1 MTLVELKN
9 LITAGTVPSEFIIL
23 VSKDN
28 QFLARQY
35 VKAICDLAQNDVNKI
50 SSIYEP
56 FQSSLALLTNNEG
69 CLNILITD
77 VFDERSEDYTQFEN
91 TIVVCEQ
98 IDKSIA
104 KATENYAIKLPKLE
118 EWQILDYAKVLC
130 PTVEEA
136 DLLWLVKATNGNIEC
151 ISNELAKVSLFD
163 KKDQK
168 QVFYSV
174 CSDAQAYLNKIDF
187 YAVVDA
193 LVHGNK
199 VALFDF
205 VKRDALYE
213 LDPVGL
219 ANSVFINL
227 KNIIIASQNR
237 MLSAEDCGMT
247 AKQHGYITRNYFNV
261 DIEAIKLKLKFLAKF
276 DLALKTSQL
285 DMSKETMMNYLIA
298 NLSYKITK

>member
-136 DLLWLVKATNGNIEC
+136 DLLWLIKATNGNIEC